1 MKKLVYLFLV
11 LNSFYFVHPQ
21 NLPLKIGNQWH
32 YEPGL
37 VPSNYYAAIATD
49 TVTINNNKYFKIE
62 YWNPDSSILYYTK
75 YDRLEGDSL
84 CYIYYN
90 GADQLIFNFN

>member
-37 VPSNYYAAIATD
+37 VPSNYYAAIATY
-49 TVTINNNKYFKIE
+49 TVTINNKYFKIE

-84 CYIYYN
+84 YYTYYN